1 MTMNRPKILIVDDV
15 EENLI
20 LLTFALK
27 PFDVDVVRAANGM
40 EAEAACNS
48 DEFLLI
54 VLDVHMPGRSGIE
67 TATVIRSE
75 TQNLRTPIIFLT
87 ADTTASDLPRSAYQ
101 TGAVDVMY
109 KPLEAARL
117 RAKVQVFLDLHLER
131 LKVVGLMAN
140 LEASQAELVAQEK
153 YQAVASLI
161 GSLSHQFNNQLCIAE
176 GHASA
181 LLETSD
187 AAQTASLNKIA
198 SAISACTS
206 LLDTM
211 QNFVGINQSEESE
224 TLEASEILR
233 DFAKALEV
241 IVSGNAQLAIDID
254 PRLSE
259 LRLRVQPLRKILL
272 SVAQFIRSEIQQ
284 STKEVLEIE
293 VHALALTNELIVN
306 LRCRGLMLDD
316 SVVSAVNDFFGSG
329 NVLAQQ
335 QGLGLAAAK
344 SMVQELSGTLTVDP
358 EGGVVDIN
366 MHFPL
371 VNIAL

>member
-1 MTMNRPKILIVDDV
+1 MNRPKILIVDDV

-27 PFDVDVVRAANGM
+27 PFDVDVVRATNGL
-40 EAEAACNS
+40 EAEGACSN

-54 VLDVHMPGRSGIE
+54 ILDVHMPGRSGIE
-67 TATVIRSE
+67 AAEVIRSE
-75 TQNLRTPIIFLT
+75 TQNQRTPIIFLT

-117 RAKVQVFLDLHLER
+117 RAKVQVFLDLYLER
-131 LKVVGLMAN
+131 AKVVDLMEN
-140 LEASQAELVAQEK
+140 LEASQAELVVQEK

-181 LLETSD
+181 LMEVSD
-187 AAQTASLNKIA
+187 AAHTASLSKIT
-198 SAISACTS
+198 SAISTCTD

-211 QNFVGINQSEESE
+211 QTFVGINQAGE
-224 TLEASEILR
+224 TDALGASEILR
-233 DFAKALEV
+233 DFSKALEV
-241 IVSGNAQLAIDID
+241 IVSGNAHLQVDID

-259 LRLRVQPLRKILL
+259 LTLRVQPLRKILL
-272 SVAQFIRSEIQQ
+272 LVAQFIRG
-284 STKEVLEIE
+284 EVNPEVREALEIE
-293 VHALALTNELIVN
+293 VHAVSMATDLIVN
-306 LRCRGLMLDD
+306 LRCRGLRLDSAVV
-316 SVVSAVNDFFGSG
+316 SVVDDFFGSD

-344 SMVQELSGTLTVDP
+344 SMVQELSGTLSLDP
-358 EGGVVDIN
+358 QAGVLNIK
-366 MHFPL
+366 MQFPL
-371 VNIAL
+371 ARIAV

>member
-1 MTMNRPKILIVDDV
+1 MNRPKVLIVDDV

-27 PFDVDVVRAANGM
+27 PFDVDVVRATNGL
-40 EAEAACNS
+40 EAEDACS
-48 DEFLLI
+48 RDEFVLI
-54 VLDVHMPGRSGIE
+54 ILDVHMPGRNGIE
-67 TATVIRSE
+67 SAEVIRSE

-117 RAKVQVFLDLHLER
+117 RAKVQVFLDLYLER
-131 LKVVGLMAN
+131 AKVVDLMEN
-140 LEASQAELVAQEK
+140 LEASQAELVVQEK

-181 LLETSD
+181 LMEVSD
-187 AAQTASLNKIA
+187 AAHTASLSKIT
-198 SAISACTS
+198 SAISTCTD

-211 QNFVGINQSEESE
+211 QTFVGINQFDDSDV
-224 TLEASEILR
+224 LGASEILR
-233 DFAKALEV
+233 DFSKALEA
-241 IVSGNAQLAIDID
+241 IVGGDAQVQVEID

-259 LRLRVQPLRKILL
+259 LALRVQPLKKILL
-272 SVAQFIRSEIQQ
+272 SVAQFVRGEVKSEVRETLGIEIHAV
-284 STKEVLEIE
+284 STTTDLV
-293 VHALALTNELIVN
+293 VN
-306 LRCRGLMLDD
+306 LRCRGLMLDAAVAA
-316 SVVSAVNDFFGSG
+316 VVDDFFGSD

-344 SMVQELSGTLTVDP
+344 SMAQELSGTLSLDS
-358 EGGVVDIN
+358 EGGVLEIK
-366 MHFPL
+366 MQFPFAR
-371 VNIAL
+371 IAV